1 VLEVET
7 YNALLKWNRPHTGH
21 VRRSIARQSDV
32 FLQQP
37 IPDGTP
43 LVLSVARDTLSFVT
57 VSLFDELTL
66 RGVTIPNRI
75 WLAPM
80 CQYSCLQRDGVP
92 TDWHLVHLGARA
104 TGGFGLVMSEAAA
117 VSPEGR
123 ISPEDAGIWND
134 TQADAWSRITA
145 FVTSQGAVPA
155 VQLAHAGRKG
165 STYSFWHA
173 AGSGSVPAEE
183 GGWTTVGPSTIP
195 FEGYLA
201 PEALSVEAI
210 QQIVTDFVAA
220 AERADRAGFE
230 VVELHAAH
238 GYLLHEFLSPLSNA
252 RTDAYGGSLEN
263 RARLLTEIVTGVREV
278 LPPSKPLF
286 VRFSGTDWVEGG
298 WTVHET
304 SQVARWVADLGVDLV
319 DLSSG
324 GNAAAQIPVGPG
336 YQVPLAAQVHEESG
350 VPTAA
355 VGLITEPAQAAEI
368 VASGK
373 ADAVMLAR
381 AALREPSW
389 PQRAAHD
396 LGLSRHDTPYPPQYT
411 RGAWPQEQPAV
422 RSA

>member
-1 VLEVET
+1 M
-7 YNALLKWNRPHTGH
+7 
-21 VRRSIARQSDV
+21 
-32 FLQQP
+32 
-37 IPDGTP
+37 
-43 LVLSVARDTLSFVT
+43 T
-57 VSLFDELTL
+57 VSLFDALQL
-66 RGVTIPNRI
+66 RGVTFHNRI

-80 CQYSCLQRDGVP
+80 CQYSCLERDGVP

-104 TGGFGLVMSEAAA
+104 AGGFGLVMTEAAA

-134 TQADAWSRITA
+134 TQADAWARIA
-145 FVTSQGAVPA
+145 GFIKSQGSVPGM
-155 VQLAHAGRKG
+155 QLAHAGRKG

-173 AGSGSVPAEE
+173 GDGTVPADE
-183 GGWTTVGPSTIP
+183 GGWVTVGPSTIP
-195 FEGYLA
+195 FEGYVA
-201 PEALSVEAI
+201 PEALSLAAI
-210 QQIVTDFVAA
+210 GQVVADFAA
-220 AERADRAGFE
+220 AAVRADRAGFD
-230 VVELHAAH
+230 VVEIHAAH
-238 GYLLHEFLSPLSNA
+238 GYLVHEFLSPLSNA

-263 RARLLTEIVTGVREV
+263 RARLLTDIVAAVRAV
-278 LPPSKPLF
+278 WPADKALF

-304 SQVARWVADLGVDLV
+304 STVARWVNELGADLV

-324 GNAAAQIPVGPG
+324 GTSAAAQIPIGPG
-336 YQVPLAAQVHEESG
+336 YQVPLAAQVREESG

-355 VGLITEPAQAAEI
+355 VGLITDPHQAAEI
-368 VASGK
+368 LSSGK

-389 PQRAAHD
+389 PQRAAHE

-411 RGAWPQEQPAV
+411 RGAWPAQQPAS